1 MKRQAQRVGESDLF
15 TKQDRSALQCPAAGH
30 PDVRL
35 IDRIA
40 VTVKE
45 AAELVG
51 TNDKQIR
58 KAIYARQLPVVRLGN
73 SYLIAVEDLIRWF
86 KLKKGTL

>member
-1 MKRQAQRVGESDLF
+1 MRSRAQLAGESDLL
-15 TKQDRSALQCPAAGH
+15 TTQDKSALQPSVAGR

-40 VTVKE
+40 VTVME

-58 KAIYARQLPVVRLGN
+58 KAIYARELPVVRLGN

-86 KLKKGTL
+86 NSKKGKL